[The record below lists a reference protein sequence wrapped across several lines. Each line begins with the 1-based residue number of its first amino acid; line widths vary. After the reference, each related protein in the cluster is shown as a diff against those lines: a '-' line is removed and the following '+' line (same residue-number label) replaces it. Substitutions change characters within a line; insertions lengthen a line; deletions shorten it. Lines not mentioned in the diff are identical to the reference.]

1 MKRRIYP
8 TLRPPVEDE
17 NEPILGPRANDSD
30 DGLSLPRR
38 IILTRYSSERATG
51 IARAYRCPSHGRNPR
66 AKGSPDGDDW
76 RFEGLC
82 CREAERS
89 VRAELFGAD

>member
-17 NEPILGPRANDSD
+17 PIREEAPAPPR
-30 DGLSLPRR
+30 
-38 IILTRYSSERATG
+38 ISEVEATTA
-51 IARAYRCPSHGRNPR
+51 ARAYRCPSHGRNPR
-66 AKGSPDGDDW
+66 AKASPDGDDW

-82 CREAERS
+82 CREAEAE
-89 VRAELFGAD
+89 VRALLKRTGPAARAR